1 MSQENVEL
9 VREAWGAFLTGG
21 IDAALDYYAEDSVCE
36 DWPELPDRSTYEGRE
51 GLRERNQQFAEGPWR
66 DFDFEPTDF
75 IDAGEGVV
83 VAVVALRGHGR
94 GSGVPVDTVA
104 AFVYEVR
111 VGRIARDRAFTSR
124 SQALEAAGLREQAPS
139 QESLGSATPDRGVP

>member
-9 VREAWGAFLTGG
+9 VREAWGAFQTGG
-21 IDAALDYYAEDSVCE
+21 IDAALDYYTQDCVCE

-51 GLRERNQQFAEGPWR
+51 GLRERNRQFAEGPWR
-66 DFDFEPTDF
+66 DLDFEPTDF

-83 VAVVALRGHGR
+83 VAVVSLRGHGR

-111 VGRIARDRAFTSR
+111 DGRIARDRAFTSR
-124 SQALEAAGLREQAPS
+124 NQALEAAGLSE
-139 QESLGSATPDRGVP
+139 